1 MRELKVITEFR
12 RLELPMTAEKEK
24 LLEEEIIVNGYKQ
37 PFLYWRDCLL
47 MDFTAYELCKKHH
60 ISCTFKRKNYP
71 NIEVAIS
78 EVCKRHLKVSV
89 CDEYM
94 RKYLIGCRFHAEKTL
109 AKNQPHFSDAQYTY
123 DDSAMKTRERLA
135 KEFKLSQHTIYKY
148 GTQAETLN
156 AISEQAPSLFFRLL
170 TEEIKVSIDTLQ
182 AILKMSSLP
191 RKKALESLLNGKG
204 TSAEKRKNIV
214 SRPNIGNTGDRII
227 GTQTS
232 IKETPKYDPNAEL
245 KSLIY
250 TVPTWN
256 GSLTRVRNVAN
267 MIEADLSTKQQ
278 LRKELITTISIISEF
293 LFEMEESNNG

>member
-1 MRELKVITEFR
+1 MMELKVITEFK
-12 RLELPMTAEKEK
+12 RLELPMTADKEK
-24 LLEEEIIVNGYKQ
+24 LLEEEIMVNGYKQ
-37 PFLYWRDCLL
+37 PFLYWHDYLL
-47 MDFTAYELCKKHH
+47 MDFTAYELCKKYQVN
-60 ISCTFKRKNYP
+60 CTFKSKNYP
-71 NIEVAIS
+71 NMEVAIS
-78 EVCKRHLKVSV
+78 EICKRHLKLGV

-109 AKNQPHFSDAQYTY
+109 AKNQPYFSDAQYIY

-135 KEFKLSQHTIYKY
+135 KEFKISQHTIYKY
-148 GTQAETLN
+148 GTLAETLN
-156 AISEQAPSLFFRLL
+156 AISEQAPALFFRILNG
-170 TEEIKVSIDTLQ
+170 EIKVSTDTLQ

-191 RKKALESLLNGKG
+191 RKKVLESLLCVKG
-204 TSAEKRKNIV
+204 ISVESRRNIV
-214 SRPNIGNTGDRII
+214 QRQNIGGGERII

-232 IKETPKYDPNAEL
+232 IKETPKYDPNAEF

-256 GSLTRVRNVAN
+256 GSLTRVRKVAN
-267 MIEADLSTKQQ
+267 MVEADLATKQQ